1 VAPCVAVCQ
10 TLQSYYMNRRHFLK
24 LGALAGASAAGV
36 GGYTWLIEPHWEKV
50 VERDLAITHLPP
62 SLVGA
67 RMVQISDVHVG
78 PRVDDGYLIDALGRA
93 AALRPDIV
101 VFTGDF
107 ISYRAARGDAQFD
120 QLRGVL
126 AHLPRGRL
134 ATLGILGNHD
144 YGRNWAQPEV
154 AVRVVAEAERAG
166 VRVLR
171 NEVASVGGLDV
182 IGVDDLWA
190 HRSDTKRA
198 LDARTS
204 DAALVLCH
212 NPDAMDEL
220 SWGDYKGW
228 ILAGHTHGGQCKPP
242 FLPPPMLPV
251 RNKRYTAGEIPL
263 GNGRRLYINRGLGHL
278 IQVRFNVRPEIT
290 SFTLRDGDEL

>member
-1 VAPCVAVCQ
+1 V
-10 TLQSYYMNRRHFLK
+10 NRRDFLK

-36 GGYTWLIEPHWEKV
+36 SLYTWQIEPHWEKI
-50 VERDLAITHLPP
+50 VERDLAIARLPA
-62 SLVGA
+62 SLTGA
-67 RMVQISDVHVG
+67 RMVQISDIHFG
-78 PRVDDGYLIDALGRA
+78 PRVDDEYLVSALDRA

-107 ISYRAARGDAQFD
+107 ISYRPARREAQFA
-120 QLRGVL
+120 QLRTVL
-126 AHLPRGRL
+126 THLPRGRI

-154 AVRVVAEAERAG
+154 AARVAAEAERAG
-166 VRVLR
+166 VHVLR
-171 NEVASVGGLDV
+171 NEVAVVQGLDV
-182 IGVDDLWA
+182 IGIDDLWA
-190 HRSDTKRA
+190 HHSDTKRA
-198 LDARTS
+198 LAARTS

-220 SWGDYKGW
+220 SWGDYQGW
-228 ILAGHTHGGQCKPP
+228 VLAGHTHGGQCKPP

-263 GNGRRLYINRGLGHL
+263 AGGRRLYINRGLGHL
-278 IQVRFNVRPEIT
+278 LQVRFNVRPEIT
-290 SFTLRDGDEL
+290 SFRLVQG

>member
-1 VAPCVAVCQ
+1 V
-10 TLQSYYMNRRHFLK
+10 NRRDFLK

-36 GGYTWLIEPHWEKV
+36 SLYTWQIEPHWEKI
-50 VERDLAITHLPP
+50 VERDLAIARLPA
-62 SLVGA
+62 SLTGA
-67 RMVQISDVHVG
+67 RMVQISDIHVG
-78 PRVDDGYLIDALGRA
+78 PRVDDEYLVSALDRA

-107 ISYRAARGDAQFD
+107 ISYRPARREAQFA
-120 QLRGVL
+120 QLRTVL
-126 AHLPRGRL
+126 THLPRGRI

-154 AVRVVAEAERAG
+154 AARVAAEAERAG
-166 VRVLR
+166 VHVLR
-171 NEVASVGGLDV
+171 NEVAVVQGLDV
-182 IGVDDLWA
+182 IGIDDLWA
-190 HRSDTKRA
+190 HHSDTKRA
-198 LDARTS
+198 LAARTS

-220 SWGDYKGW
+220 SWGDYQGW
-228 ILAGHTHGGQCKPP
+228 VLAGHTHGGQCKPP

-263 GNGRRLYINRGLGHL
+263 AGGRRLYINRGLGHL
-278 IQVRFNVRPEIT
+278 LQVRFNVRPEIT
-290 SFTLRDGDEL
+290 SFRLVQG